1 MLKTHKML
9 KTLKPL
15 ETLNH
20 PLGTPNPAGN
30 RHPKATSMA
39 LWAFKFAVC
48 QPFNVLENA
57 SKASWNAQ
65 PRRQKLAQGHFKIP
79 SYGRSSLPFA
89 RP

>member
-1 MLKTHKML
+1 LL
-9 KTLKPL
+9 LIGVQAYRL
-15 ETLNH
+15 
-20 PLGTPNPAGN
+20 PAFK
-30 RHPKATSMA
+30 RFKSYPKATSMA
-39 LWAFKFAVC
+39 LWAFKLAVC
-48 QPFNVLENA
+48 QPFNASNA